1 MTLRDLSNIAWNSVT
16 PKSRFNVR
24 KARIQLD
31 EKKTQKKIN
40 QFFPSRKR
48 TSDQV
53 HPVEDVK
60 RRKEASLF
68 DHDDV
73 DIPAN
78 VRSLHRI
85 QSMCSLQTSVG
96 SMENSFDSCDA
107 QEGDVR
113 TLQRIQSMSIL
124 QTSTVAMEISFS
136 SPKLLE
142 HYSLK
147 LVEKPQIVHKA
158 FQSISGETLCQ
169 LMTSMSEEQFLQKF
183 ILIDC
188 RYPFE
193 YNGGHIKGSINL
205 HDTAKLQDVFFPVNR
220 SKFEAVRSRI
230 PIFYCEFS
238 QKRGPNMAGELRR
251 TDRKRNLYN
260 YPNIDYNEIY
270 VVDRGYRK
278 FFVDDNFVNFCE
290 PKAYVPMLHPDHLEE
305 LKRYSMHR
313 KNFKRSY

>member
-1 MTLRDLSNIAWNSVT
+1 MTLRDLTNTAWNSVT

-53 HPVEDVK
+53 HPVEYVK

-68 DHDDV
+68 DHDD
-73 DIPAN
+73 
-78 VRSLHRI
+78 
-85 QSMCSLQTSVG
+85 TSVG

-193 YNGGHIKGSINL
+193 FNGGHIKGSINL
-205 HDTAKLQDVFFPVNR
+205 HDTAKLQDVFFPVNQ

-251 TDRKRNLYN
+251 NDRKRNLYN
-260 YPNIDYNEIY
+260 YPKIDYNEIY

-278 FFVDDNFVNFCE
+278 YFVEDNFVNFCE
-290 PKAYVPMLHPDHLEE
+290 PKAYVPMLHPNHLEE